1 MIFFDFVPQLK
12 LFAKR
17 IINPNT
23 SSVFTELSESKQKK
37 TRFWVI
43 RAWIVMLHF
52 VFSSLSRIC
61 NKKKKT
67 TLPKIWSILSLS
79 SLKKVHLEQLTIPIF
94 MKTTFVARIRW
105 TILIWSHFNLT
116 FSFSFFFFFFIFLS
130 FENNISKRC
139 HNLTWLYIIFH

>member
-61 NKKKKT
+61 TQKQTNYTAKNMINTIFVIFEKS
-67 TLPKIWSILSLS
+67 TLR
-79 SLKKVHLEQLTIPIF
+79 TINN
-94 MKTTFVARIRW
+94 
-105 TILIWSHFNLT
+105 SHFHEDYVCGWDSMDNSYLKP
-116 FSFSFFFFFFIFLS
+116 L
-130 FENNISKRC
+130 
-139 HNLTWLYIIFH
+139 